1 LRGIEE
7 NAGSWEKGDKE
18 IVEGRNK
25 GVKATV
31 AVPAVWALIDNKM
44 QETNLRQ

>member
-1 LRGIEE
+1 MRGVGRKVI
-7 NAGSWEKGDKE
+7 KK